1 MPAPIAVFAFNRADN
16 LARPLRALSE
26 NELADQSSLTI
37 FCDGPR
43 TEEERQKTDA
53 VRRIARAASGF
64 AEVTVIER
72 EENRGLKNSLIAGIS
87 AILEAHDR
95 IIVVEDDIL
104 TSPYFLKYMNDAL
117 DCYADVPNVGSVSG
131 YCVKHRCPAP
141 PETFFLRGGE
151 CWGWATWRD
160 RWRLYSPDG
169 AALLRELRRRKMTRA
184 FDFDGC
190 CPSTKI
196 LEDAVAGR
204 VDSWFMMWTA
214 TLFLRG
220 LYTLYPSRSLVLNI
234 GFASGTHSH
243 NATHTQQEL
252 AAAPVTVR
260 PQPVAE
266 DAAML
271 REVKRWYR
279 QNMKETL
286 TRKMR
291 ILLKETLASLR
302 RGGILA
308 TLHKIS
314 RYVARHIKK

>member
-1 MPAPIAVFAFNRADN
+1 MLAPIAVFAFNRADN
-16 LARPLRALSE
+16 LERTLQALSR
-26 NELADQSSLTI
+26 NALADKSSVTI

-53 VRRIARAASGF
+53 VRRIARAANGF
-64 AEVTVIER
+64 AEVSVIER
-72 EENRGLKNSLIAGIS
+72 AENLGLKKSLITGIT
-87 AILEAHDR
+87 AILETHDR
-95 IIVVEDDIL
+95 IIVVEDDIF

-117 DCYADVPNVGSVSG
+117 DCYADVLNVGSVSG
-131 YCVKHRCPAP
+131 YCVKHCCPAP

-151 CWGWATWRD
+151 CWGWATWKD
-160 RWRLYSPDG
+160 RWQLYTPDG
-169 AALLRELRRRKMTRA
+169 ASLLRELRRRKLTYA

-196 LEDAVAGR
+196 LEDAIAGK

-243 NATHTQQEL
+243 NATYPQQEL
-252 AAAPVTVR
+252 AVAPVPVR
-260 PQPVAE
+260 PQPVEE
-266 DAAML
+266 DTVML

-279 QNMKETL
+279 QNMKGTL
-286 TRKMR
+286 TQKMG
-291 ILLKETLASLR
+291 ILLKKTLTSLR
-302 RGGILA
+302 RGGLLA
-308 TLHKIS
+308 TLRKILQ
-314 RYVARHIKK
+314 YIARNIKK

>member
-16 LARPLRALSE
+16 LAQTLQALSE
-26 NELADQSSLTI
+26 NELANQSAVTI

-53 VRRIARAASGF
+53 VRRIARAAGGF

-72 EENRGLKNSLIAGIS
+72 AENWGLKKSLIAGIT
-87 AILEAHDR
+87 AILETHDR
-95 IIVVEDDIL
+95 IIVVEDDIF

-117 DCYADVPNVGSVSG
+117 DCYAGVPNVGSVSG
-131 YCVKHRCPAP
+131 YCVKHCCPAP

-151 CWGWATWRD
+151 CWGWGTWKA
-160 RWRLYSPDG
+160 RWQLYSPDG
-169 AALLRELRRRKMTRA
+169 ATLLRELRRRNMTRA

-214 TLFLRG
+214 TLFLHG

-243 NATHTQQEL
+243 NATYPQQEL
-252 AAAPVTVR
+252 ADAPVPVR
-260 PQPVAE
+260 PQPVEE

-271 REVKRWYR
+271 REVQRWYR

-286 TRKMR
+286 RRKMGV
-291 ILLKETLASLR
+291 LLKETLVSLR
-302 RGGILA
+302 RGGLLA
-308 TLHKIS
+308 TLRKIL
-314 RYVARHIKK
+314 RHIARNIKK